1 MKLNITSLAVAFAAA
16 FTGLA
21 HAQTIVN
28 FTGATAFR
36 AAAINSIIAGYGG
49 LANVGIIHSNAAAT
63 QSSASGANAISFR
76 GNWPVIG
83 DTIIRCRFSGS
94 TEGIRDLAQNNDVLY
109 YSDAAIP
116 SAGNMTF
123 VNSNSNPTVG
133 ATPANV
139 AQKAN
144 LAFSDIQQSNT
155 PYRTPALSPADSR
168 VGVIT
173 FVFLKSQGSSANLT
187 NVTPQ
192 AWGALLR
199 NNRGVPLSTF
209 TGLSSDASGRVLA
222 TGRNDGSG
230 TRGVYLI
237 ETGYGVSRPVNQFKI
252 SANGTNS
259 FSLGAG
265 SSTDAVNF
273 LSLWPSS
280 DAENADNN
288 STLWNS
294 ATTGNGGYFSGS
306 GVTGL
311 LTKDTSS
318 VRVMNPNGNSD
329 LGSSGSYVGT
339 SAGNPRAVSVIGFV
353 GTSDAVAAIAT
364 NNAGTGAGG
373 AGLLS
378 YNGVTIT
385 PVPVGTDA
393 TGLVPADR
401 YKVTNGIYT
410 VWSYERLFNKG
421 DLTANQDSVVYDATN
436 GIISKIPANLANA
449 GIALGAMIA
458 SRNNDGEVVT
468 LP

>member
-1 MKLNITSLAVAFAAA
+1 MKLKITSVALAFAAA

-21 HAQTIVN
+21 SAQTTVN

-49 LANVGIIHSNAAAT
+49 TANVGIIHSNTAAT
-63 QSSASGANAISFR
+63 QSSATGANAISFR
-76 GNWPVIG
+76 GNWPGVG

-94 TEGIRDLAQNNDVLY
+94 TEGLRDLTQNNDVLY
-109 YSDAAIP
+109 YADAAIP
-116 SAGNMTF
+116 AAGTITPIS
-123 VNSNSNPTVG
+123 SNSNPTTG
-133 ATPANV
+133 STPANV
-139 AQKAN
+139 AQKAD
-144 LAFSDIQQSNT
+144 LAFSDVQQANS
-155 PYRTPALSPADSR
+155 PYRTPALQPADSR

-187 NVTPQ
+187 NVTAQ
-192 AWGALLR
+192 SWGALLR

-209 TGLSSDASGRVLA
+209 TGNSSDSSGRVLA

-230 TRGVYLI
+230 TRAVYLI
-237 ETGYGVSRPVNQFKI
+237 ETGYGVSRLVNQFKI
-252 SANGTNS
+252 SANGFNS
-259 FSLGAG
+259 FTLGAG

-273 LSLWPSS
+273 LSLWPSN
-280 DAENADNN
+280 DAENVDNN
-288 STLWNS
+288 SILWN
-294 ATTGNGGYFSGS
+294 ALTTGNGGYFSGS

-318 VRVMNPNGNSD
+318 VRVMGPTGNSD
-329 LGSSGSYVGT
+329 LSSSGSYVSTGGT
-339 SAGNPRAVSVIGFV
+339 PRAFSVIGFV

-364 NNAGTGAGG
+364 NNPGTGAGG

-385 PVPVGTDA
+385 PVSTGVDA

-410 VWSYERLFNKG
+410 VWSYERLYNKG
-421 DLTANQDSVVYDATN
+421 TLTSNQNEVVYNATTGLTAV
-436 GIISKIPANLANA
+436 IPANLANA
-449 GIALGAMIA
+449 GIALSAMVA
-458 SRNNDGEVVT
+458 SRTNDGDVVT
-468 LP
+468 VP